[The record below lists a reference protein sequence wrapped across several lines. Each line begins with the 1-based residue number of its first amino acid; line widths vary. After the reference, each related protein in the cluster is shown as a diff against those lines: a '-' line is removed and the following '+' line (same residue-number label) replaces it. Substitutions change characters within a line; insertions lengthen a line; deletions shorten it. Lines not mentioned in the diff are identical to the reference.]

1 MVDEYPRSGENM
13 DAGIRSRLDGLLEEG
28 KKRGRLPS
36 RLLIDTLDAIEADKE
51 TVERFYDEL
60 EAAGVEIDVSDV
72 LEVLGD
78 SIDPPPTDQ
87 ELQEMEGEELDLEE
101 DTEVLADGF
110 KMDDPVRMYLKEIGK
125 IPLLSPEQEQ
135 ALAQRM
141 VDGDQEAQKQMAE
154 ANLRLVVSIAKRYV
168 GRGMLL
174 LDLIQ
179 EGNLGLIKA
188 VEKFDYTKGF
198 KFSTY
203 ATWWIRQA
211 ITRAIADQAR
221 TIRIPVHMV
230 ETINKVIRTQHA
242 MVQTLGR
249 DPTPEELSRELD
261 MPVDKVEEILKIAQE
276 PVSLET
282 PIGEEEDSHLGDFI
296 EDAAASEPAEAA
308 SYNLLREQLTDV
320 LKTLTR
326 REEMVL
332 RMRFGLED
340 GHPLTL
346 EEVGQRFKVTRER
359 IRQIESKALR
369 KLRHP
374 SRSKKLKDFLN

>member
-36 RLLIDTLDAIEADKE
+36 RQLIDTLDAIEADKE

-101 DTEVLADGF
+101 DAEVLADGF

-174 LDLIQ
+174 D
-179 EGNLGLIKA
+179 
-188 VEKFDYTKGF
+188 
-198 KFSTY
+198 
-203 ATWWIRQA
+203 
-211 ITRAIADQAR
+211 
-221 TIRIPVHMV
+221 
-230 ETINKVIRTQHA
+230 
-242 MVQTLGR
+242 
-249 DPTPEELSRELD
+249 
-261 MPVDKVEEILKIAQE
+261 
-276 PVSLET
+276 
-282 PIGEEEDSHLGDFI
+282 
-296 EDAAASEPAEAA
+296 
-308 SYNLLREQLTDV
+308 
-320 LKTLTR
+320 
-326 REEMVL
+326 
-332 RMRFGLED
+332 
-340 GHPLTL
+340 
-346 EEVGQRFKVTRER
+346 
-359 IRQIESKALR
+359 R
-369 KLRHP
+369 K
-374 SRSKKLKDFLN
+374 SVV